1 MSKITSIRLNDD
13 IVADLDR
20 LSVALDRPKSWLIEQ
35 AITDYVAEQAWQVQ
49 AISEALEAY
58 QRGEEKLTPHDE
70 VMDRIEARIRA
81 RH

>member
-1 MSKITSIRLNDD
+1 MSKVTSIRLNDD
-13 IVADLDR
+13 IAADLDR

-58 QRGEEKLTPHDE
+58 RRGEEKLTPHDE